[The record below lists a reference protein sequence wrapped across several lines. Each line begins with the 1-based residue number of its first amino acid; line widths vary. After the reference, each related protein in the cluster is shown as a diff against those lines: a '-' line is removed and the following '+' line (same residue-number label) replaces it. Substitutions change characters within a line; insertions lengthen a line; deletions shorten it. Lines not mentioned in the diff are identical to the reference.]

1 MKSIALVLMM
11 SSLSFAVT
19 KDEAKKKINETADQ
33 VDSGTRKAIKEVRG
47 LVTPHDQKKKK

>member
-1 MKSIALVLMM
+1 MKFLVLMFM
-11 SSLSFAVT
+11 ISGLSFAVT
-19 KDEAKKKINETADQ
+19 KEEAKKNVNETADQ